1 MARELRKAARDS
13 GGLIIRGLSIRCSG
27 RCLRP
32 TAMPA
37 SRAAWA
43 RCRSGGMVTT
53 LLTDRREV
61 GEGRQENHH
70 HEPGQLSAPEQRV
83 ARGDQ
88 DDVEQGP
95 GRDED
100 GHGARKEYRRGLPMR
115 VLSHPATL
123 RAARISSRRSRGQ
136 GQQSYQVPW
145 MCTEWRPVNH
155 SPLLFTVQIQSMPYP
170 IGCPSPGT
178 TARTPKRIAAHDVD
192 HEVTGRIFVV
202 SETGRSRRARTSR
215 RWRPEATAH
224 RAVFPLNGS
233 TP

>member
-1 MARELRKAARDS
+1 MLGKVFTPHRNA
-13 GGLIIRGLSIRCSG
+13 GVPG
-27 RCLRP
+27 RLGKVP
-32 TAMPA
+32 F
-37 SRAAWA
+37 W
-43 RCRSGGMVTT
+43 GMVTT

-70 HEPGQLSAPEQRV
+70 HEPGQLSAPEQGV

-136 GQQSYQVPW
+136 GQQTYQV
-145 MCTEWRPVNH
+145 
-155 SPLLFTVQIQSMPYP
+155 L
-170 IGCPSPGT
+170 GC
-178 TARTPKRIAAHDVD
+178 A
-192 HEVTGRIFVV
+192 
-202 SETGRSRRARTSR
+202 
-215 RWRPEATAH
+215 
-224 RAVFPLNGS
+224 LNGGL
-233 TP
+233 